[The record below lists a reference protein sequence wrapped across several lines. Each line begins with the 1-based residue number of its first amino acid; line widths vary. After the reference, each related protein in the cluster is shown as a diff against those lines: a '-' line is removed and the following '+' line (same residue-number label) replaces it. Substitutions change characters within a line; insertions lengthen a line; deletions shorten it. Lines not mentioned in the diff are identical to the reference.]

1 MMEALGDKIAKLC
14 WLSIRATGTDKDI
27 NYKNSTIIIQ
37 VEVNVLT
44 GEIIYQG
51 ETTLEELTDGN

>member
-1 MMEALGDKIAKLC
+1 MLAINK
-14 WLSIRATGTDKDI
+14 SNGTDKDI